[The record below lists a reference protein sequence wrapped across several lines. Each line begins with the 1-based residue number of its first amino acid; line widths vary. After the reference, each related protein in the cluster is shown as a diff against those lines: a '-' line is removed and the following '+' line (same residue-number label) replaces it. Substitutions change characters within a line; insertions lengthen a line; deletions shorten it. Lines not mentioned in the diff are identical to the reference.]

1 MRQSTHTVVL
11 TGAGCSTSAGI
22 PDFRGPNGIWTR
34 EMKEKKRT
42 KRRKGGGAKKRK
54 SGELAGG
61 DTGDRSV
68 GPTWVQCDLCDK
80 VRLTSALD

>member
-1 MRQSTHTVVL
+1 
-11 TGAGCSTSAGI
+11 
-22 PDFRGPNGIWTR
+22 
-34 EMKEKKRT
+34 MKEKKRT
-42 KRRKGGGAKKRK
+42 KRRKGGGGSKKRK

-61 DTGDRSV
+61 VTGDRSV